1 MKYFDPLIKKSN
13 STGVGNLAKDLG
25 NFKRAES
32 DATIRV
38 AGIKV
43 WNSLLSENWRVR
55 EAASTAFL
63 NFIQDRNNLPL
74 KYKNKTQALFLAC
87 TDIAKI
93 ALQDNLL
100 QISNIGLEILVASL
114 DQSICGGDIPPKTV
128 LNQLKPFLQILIDR
142 ACTQTRIP

>member
-1 MKYFDPLIKKSN
+1 MKYFDPLIKKSD

-63 NFIQDRNNLPL
+63 NFI
-74 KYKNKTQALFLAC
+74 
-87 TDIAKI
+87 
-93 ALQDNLL
+93 
-100 QISNIGLEILVASL
+100 
-114 DQSICGGDIPPKTV
+114 
-128 LNQLKPFLQILIDR
+128 
-142 ACTQTRIP
+142 